1 MLKDTYPKAP
11 IAQKVPTDR
20 FSPNR
25 LRELET
31 SYKDIEFDIAFCVA
45 EQSAKSIHLLP

>member
-1 MLKDTYPKAP
+1 MLKDAYPEAP
-11 IAQKVPTDR
+11 IAQKSPTDR
-20 FSPNR
+20 FSPSR

-31 SYKDIEFDIAFCVA
+31 SYEDIEFDITFCVA